1 MLPLRDENP
10 VVRRPITVMVIIGI
24 NVVVWAFI
32 QGFGNPLQLAQSFCL
47 YALIPGELLGTVSQY
62 SHVQIGNELQ
72 CPLNNNAGI
81 LTPLTS
87 MFLHGGWFHILGN
100 MWFLWVFGD
109 NVEDAMGWQRFILFY
124 LLCGLAAAAAQ
135 MVSNPD
141 SMAPMVG
148 ASGAIGGVMGGY
160 ARLYPKARVHTLI
173 FLGIFITTVSL
184 PAYVMLG
191 YWFVLQLLGGIPA
204 VDGGEGGVAF
214 WAHVG
219 GFVAGVLLV
228 NLMSRPD
235 YLADHRAQPA
245 VRTAKHSL
253 F

>member
-10 VVRRPITVMVIIGI
+10 IVRRPITVMVIIGI
-24 NVVVWAFI
+24 NIVVWAFI

-72 CPLNNNAGI
+72 CPLNSNAGM

-160 ARLYPKARVHTLI
+160 ASLSKPHILFCRHCLNSIPYDFSKRKISQEAGFLTPLYFSTEPIINNLAKNREHEMFI
-173 FLGIFITTVSL
+173 IDNQNGILF
-184 PAYVMLG
+184 
-191 YWFVLQLLGGIPA
+191 
-204 VDGGEGGVAF
+204 
-214 WAHVG
+214 
-219 GFVAGVLLV
+219 
-228 NLMSRPD
+228 SR
-235 YLADHRAQPA
+235 LADS
-245 VRTAKHSL
+245 KS
-253 F
+253 